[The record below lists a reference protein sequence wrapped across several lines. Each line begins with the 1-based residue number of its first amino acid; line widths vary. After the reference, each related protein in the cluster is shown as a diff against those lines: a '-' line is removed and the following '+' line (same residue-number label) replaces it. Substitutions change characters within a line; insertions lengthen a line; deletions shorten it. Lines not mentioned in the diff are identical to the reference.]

1 MLGGEKSPSF
11 YLFLDFINSI
21 KPNKLGKSIIK
32 ETVIY
37 INLLVIRPHNN
48 VKSEKVI
55 IIVNKI
61 NRIRYFKGVI
71 ISPH

>member
-1 MLGGEKSPSF
+1 MLLDGEESPSF

-21 KPNKLGKSIIK
+21 KPNKLVKSIIK

-71 ISPH
+71 I